1 MSATFEKVV
10 WDNEEELEEF
20 RENMRLIIEYA
31 LEIESYCDNK
41 NIRNDKD
48 IIKTYKM
55 NSNLTELSKTK
66 SGFEVLEE
74 SRKVLKAFDNLI
86 TKIGRDKFVFNDDK
100 TISYKWEW
108 EENK

>member
-1 MSATFEKVV
+1 MSATFENIV
-10 WDNEEELEEF
+10 WENEKELEEF

-41 NIRNDKD
+41 NINNDKD
-48 IIKTYKM
+48 IINAYKM
-55 NSNLTELSKTK
+55 SSNLTSLSKTK

-74 SRKVLKAFDNLI
+74 SRKVLKVFDDLI
-86 TKIGRDKFVFNDDK
+86 TKIGRDKFVFHHDK